1 MLEYRNLKALAES
14 NLVKDRVRERLM
26 RDPAWKAFSDSK
38 EKMRKANGFVFVDAL
53 RPPSP

>member
-1 MLEYRNLKALAES
+1 
-14 NLVKDRVRERLM
+14 LVKDRVRERLM